1 MDQNHRGFNIIEQEY
16 KSTLALPV
24 ARTFM
29 ANVFLWMTMALA
41 VTALTAYWFASSPEL
56 MGSLINVTNGKYS
69 GLSMLGW
76 IVMLAPLGF
85 VLLMS
90 MGFQR
95 LSPFIMT
102 LLFIAFSILMGMSLS
117 FVLLVYTGSSVF
129 KTFAVTSAMFG
140 VMAVLGYT
148 TKTDLTKFGSI
159 LMMALFGIII
169 AMVVNM
175 FMQSSTMD
183 YIISV
188 LGVLIFTGLTAYD
201 VQKLKR
207 IGAGITGVDAKDANV
222 RKMSIMGALTLYLD
236 FINLFLF
243 LLRFLGDRK

>member
-1 MDQNHRGFNIIEQEY
+1 MDQQHRGFNIIEQEY
-16 KSTLALPV
+16 KSTQTLPV
-24 ARTFM
+24 TRTFI
-29 ANVFLWMTMALA
+29 ANVFLWMTLALA
-41 VTALTAYWFASSPEL
+41 ITAVTAYWFASSKEL
-56 MGSLINVTNGKYS
+56 MGSLRNLQTG
-69 GLSMLGW
+69 GLSVLGW

-95 LSPFIMT
+95 LSPAIMT
-102 LLFIAFSILMGMSLS
+102 LLFIAFSVLMGMSLS
-117 FVLLVYTGSSVF
+117 FILLVYTGSSVF

-159 LMMALFGIII
+159 LMMALFGVII

-175 FMQSSTMD
+175 FMHSSTMD

-207 IGAGITGVDAKDANV
+207 IGAGIGVDVQNQDVK
-222 RKMSIMGALTLYLD
+222 KMSILGALTLYLD

-243 LLRFLGDRK
+243 LLRFLGNRK

>member
-1 MDQNHRGFNIIEQEY
+1 
-16 KSTLALPV
+16 
-24 ARTFM
+24 M
-29 ANVFLWMTMALA
+29 A
-41 VTALTAYWFASSPEL
+41 
-56 MGSLINVTNGKYS
+56 
-69 GLSMLGW
+69 
-76 IVMLAPLGF
+76 
-85 VLLMS
+85 
-90 MGFQR
+90 
-95 LSPFIMT
+95 
-102 LLFIAFSILMGMSLS
+102 LLFIAFSVLMGMSLS
-117 FVLLVYTGSSVF
+117 FILLVYTGSSVF

-169 AMVVNM
+169 AMVINM
-175 FMQSSTMD
+175 FMHSSTME

-188 LGVLIFTGLTAYD
+188 IGVLIFTGLTAYD

-207 IGAGITGVDAKDANV
+207 IGAGAGVDIHDVNV